1 MNRLSGK
8 ISFCFVMQLCN
19 ATVTH
24 IHWQVYLLV
33 LDQER
38 AHAEPKGFTME
49 SSGALLSDDNKNL
62 VMMSK
67 RTSSETSGIKVWVT
81 PPGSFL
87 RLKQRG
93 KQLYI
98 GEGRGCTDFQCFN

>member
-1 MNRLSGK
+1 
-8 ISFCFVMQLCN
+8 MQCN
-19 ATVTH
+19 CHPHTLAGVP
-24 IHWQVYLLV
+24 VSV
-33 LDQER
+33 DQER

-49 SSGALLSDDNKNL
+49 SSGTLLSGDNKNL

-67 RTSSETSGIKVWVT
+67 RKSSETPGTTVCVT

-93 KQLYI
+93 KQHYM
-98 GEGRGCTDFQCFN
+98 GEGRGRTDFQCFN